1 MATLAPVLGG
11 NAAAFERP
19 TQQGPSAAEGVASVI
34 GSFVNAFQ
42 QPAPAAPRQ
51 PTQDELFGQAWS
63 QFSESVGV
71 ALDPSNPQYL
81 QNLRA
86 YTPQFLRT
94 YPEFAGQAGQLLRTQ
109 GVENTLTPQQQLVQQ
124 QEDSMVTFYGTPE
137 GQLQR
142 GLAIM
147 EATSEDGTLDEA
159 ELSRQLDTRYAQD
172 VQVQAELNRLAQ
184 EADAATDMST
194 VSTRMWEAYTPNAE
208 DQVTAAMAGIFDYVN
223 QMRLNP
229 GGRIELDFLEAQQ
242 IGFLTSTITAENLPL
257 VLQGYRNT
265 LKQQIRA
272 GLQGNPNVDPNRL
285 LPPSED
291 WYNSVLSPFDA
302 IIKTAEQDFGSL
314 ASTQSSIMNAGMIDA
329 RRRIQREDPALAA
342 AISTLEILPQGVL
355 QGIDL
360 MSLGISEDLR
370 DYMLLKNA
378 ADVPLDQRA
387 DAATNQSTADAQAAA
402 DFNIALL
409 GSADL
414 ETANLTRAFVDGFAS
429 LDRVDPSAV
438 LGKETWDAAVGRNAQ
453 QLTQAAQADPA
464 FATVLQENLLSDVNK
479 TLTSV
484 MNGITGTVLMPAI
497 AEDGTIT
504 VVPNEALIVQQL
516 ARRGYTQEANPA
528 MFMQERENLIDLA
541 LAQGTDPNIAL
552 YNSKIATINTMN
564 NIGAPIV
571 DSILQRNAPF
581 IVTGDG
587 TDALGGGPAED
598 TISSSSSQSGQS
610 VFNIPEHVSNDTPFV
625 DAVFLTADR
634 LGMNA
639 NDLLNIINFET
650 GGSFDPAQANAAGS
664 GATGLI
670 QFMPSTAESLGTTT
684 EALAGMTRVE
694 QMKYVEDYLRPYA
707 GRLNNFGDAYMAVL
721 YPAAIGKSDDY
732 VLFDGGRAYEQNA
745 GLDIDGDGKV
755 TRGEAVARA
764 AQAAGVTNYQPSTTP
779 VGMSPGLLATQT
791 APVAAPSRAVQA
803 PVDSGVLR
811 PRARP
816 MTGSSEAILRP
827 VARSNSSAQTTN
839 TNTASKQ
846 ATQASK
852 QKALAVLLKNGFT
865 REQLNAMGIT

>member
-42 QPAPAAPRQ
+42 QPAPPTPRQ

-194 VSTRMWEAYTPNAE
+194 VSTKMWEAYTPNAE
-208 DQVTAAMAGIFDYVN
+208 DQVTAAMAGVFDLVN

-229 GGRIELDFLEAQQ
+229 GGRIELDPQEAQQ
-242 IGFLTSTITAENLPL
+242 MGLPTNTITAENFSL
-257 VLQGYRNT
+257 VLQTYRNT
-265 LKQQIRA
+265 LRQGLRA

-285 LPPSED
+285 LPPSEG
-291 WYNSVLSPFDA
+291 WYNSVLAPFDA

-314 ASTQSSIMNAGMIDA
+314 ASTQSSIMNAGMISA
-329 RRRIQREDPALAA
+329 RRRIQAEDPALAA

-378 ADVPLDQRA
+378 ADVPLDQRS
-387 DAATNQSTADAQAAA
+387 DAAASQSTADAQAAA

-464 FATVLQENLLSDVNK
+464 FATVLQDNLLSDVNK
-479 TLTSV
+479 TLTQV
-484 MNGITGTVLMPAI
+484 A
-497 AEDGTIT
+497 
-504 VVPNEALIVQQL
+504 NEATNSPGYELQL
-516 ARRGYTQEANPA
+516 GPDGRFVIAANEEFIAQEVETFRNNVSGNPRDIAN
-528 MFMQERENLIDLA
+528 FENNLRVLRSTPTLELLNTKID
-541 LAQGTDPNIAL
+541 
-552 YNSKIATINTMN
+552 TISRMN
-564 NIGAPIV
+564 NIGSAIIESV
-571 DSILQRNAPF
+571 VMSNGLTMSDG
-581 IVTGDG
+581 VG

-610 VFNIPEHVSNDTPFV
+610 VFNIPEHVSADALFV

-670 QFMPSTAESLGTTT
+670 QFMPSTAEALGTTT
-684 EALAGMTRVE
+684 EALAAMTRVE

-707 GRLNNFGDAYMAVL
+707 GKLNNFGDAYMAVL

-779 VGMSPGLLATQT
+779 VGMSPNLLATQT
-791 APVAAPSRAVQA
+791 APVAAPSRTVQA

-816 MTGSSEAILRP
+816 TTGSSEAILRP

-839 TNTASKQ
+839 TKTASKQ
-846 ATQASK
+846 ANQASK